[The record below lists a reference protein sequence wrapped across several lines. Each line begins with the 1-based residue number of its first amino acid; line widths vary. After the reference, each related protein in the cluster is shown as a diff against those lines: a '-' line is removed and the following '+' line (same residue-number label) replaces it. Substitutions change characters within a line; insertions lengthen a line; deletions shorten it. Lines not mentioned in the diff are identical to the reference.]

1 MNFKNAYNLH
11 KVKSNLSSCNYDCEE
26 GIINF
31 ILKNNNIIIKNI
43 VINLQSKLKNENV
56 NIINEL
62 INYIIEDQY
71 FENLIINDYIY
82 INLTSQ
88 NILDLNI
95 QLYTD
100 GIKTITNV
108 TNVLFEKN
116 GLNIKNTDI
125 KDTNNQIYFIITIEK
140 SYSKFISKLENE
152 WSDLWF
158 EKMSNANL
166 RLVWNLIDS
175 SNISLKKLNKI
186 ILEKRFNSILFST
199 LCKNSNITMEFIK
212 NNAEN
217 INFNYHDI
225 FKGKLLTYN
234 MIKKNENMLF
244 DGCSKK
250 RIKDYFDV
258 LCQNPNITMK
268 DIQENP
274 DKFNCLRNLSRN
286 PNITWEFIKS
296 KIDENRQSLINIDWT
311 LLCLNY
317 NLKFED
323 IKYIWLNYPNIFI
336 EHRFGVNPNITWDIV
351 KNNMDIPWN
360 WVDISENYNITWHI
374 IKNNLNNN
382 LYNWNWC
389 SISMNQNITWDIVEA
404 NPDMPWDYN
413 GLSLNPN
420 ITFEI
425 IDANPDKPWIWTFIS
440 TNDFMKEIYMRR
452 KLSDWFKRSEL
463 KEELMKVVWHP
474 RNFWKFPYLDPET
487 FGDVS
492 ENDDEC

>member
-286 PNITWEFIKS
+286 PNITWEFI
-296 KIDENRQSLINIDWT
+296 
-311 LLCLNY
+311 
-317 NLKFED
+317 
-323 IKYIWLNYPNIFI
+323 
-336 EHRFGVNPNITWDIV
+336 
-351 KNNMDIPWN
+351 
-360 WVDISENYNITWHI
+360 
-374 IKNNLNNN
+374 
-382 LYNWNWC
+382 
-389 SISMNQNITWDIVEA
+389 
-404 NPDMPWDYN
+404 
-413 GLSLNPN
+413 
-420 ITFEI
+420 
-425 IDANPDKPWIWTFIS
+425 
-440 TNDFMKEIYMRR
+440 
-452 KLSDWFKRSEL
+452 
-463 KEELMKVVWHP
+463 
-474 RNFWKFPYLDPET
+474 
-487 FGDVS
+487 
-492 ENDDEC
+492 